1 MKKKITDENGKVY
14 VEKKPFYKKGC
25 FWILAVIAI
34 IIIGAVAGG
43 GDDSSSDKSSR
54 SSNSET
60 SHKKDDRT
68 ISKNAELRKK
78 FDAIVVG
85 DLMSN
90 GDGGTSL
97 TDVEKSLG
105 KPVSTSTTNLKNVKV
120 KDETWT
126 KDGVTVTVQFND
138 DKTVSKDITGFKF
151 TRSSK
156 LDLKAFDSIADG
168 ANYDDVVKQY
178 GEPDNLNEMKI
189 SGETTLNATWVT
201 GTKGGTATLMFENGG
216 MTSKTQVD
224 LK

>member
-54 SSNSET
+54 SSNAET

-105 KPVSTSTTNLKNVKV
+105 KPVSTSTTNLQNVKV
-120 KDETWT
+120 K
-126 KDGVTVTVQFND
+126 D

-151 TRSSK
+151 TRSPK

-201 GTKGGTATLMFENGG
+201 GTKGGTATLTFENGG

>member
-1 MKKKITDENGKVY
+1 M
-14 VEKKPFYKKGC
+14 
-25 FWILAVIAI
+25 
-34 IIIGAVAGG
+34 
-43 GDDSSSDKSSR
+43 
-54 SSNSET
+54 
-60 SHKKDDRT
+60 
-68 ISKNAELRKK
+68 
-78 FDAIVVG
+78 
-85 DLMSN
+85 
-90 GDGGTSL
+90 

-105 KPVSTSTTNLKNVKV
+105 KPVSTSTTNLQNVKV

-151 TRSSK
+151 TRSPK

-168 ANYDDVVKQY
+168 ANYDDVIKQY

-201 GTKGGTATLMFENGG
+201 GTKGGTATLTFENGG

>member
-1 MKKKITDENGKVY
+1 M
-14 VEKKPFYKKGC
+14 EKKPFYKKGC

-54 SSNSET
+54 SNNAET
-60 SHKKDDRT
+60 SHNKDDRT

-105 KPVSTSTTNLKNVKV
+105 KPVSTSTTNLQNVKV

-151 TRSSK
+151 TRSPE

-168 ANYDDVVKQY
+168 ANYDDVIKQY

-201 GTKGGTATLMFENGG
+201 GTKGGTATLTFENGG

>member
-43 GDDSSSDKSSR
+43 GDDSSSDKSAR
-54 SSNSET
+54 SSNAET

-105 KPVSTSTTNLKNVKV
+105 KPVSTSTTNLQNVKV

-151 TRSSK
+151 TRSPK

-168 ANYDDVVKQY
+168 ANYDDVVK
-178 GEPDNLNEMKI
+178 I
-189 SGETTLNATWVT
+189 
-201 GTKGGTATLMFENGG
+201 
-216 MTSKTQVD
+216 
-224 LK
+224 

>member
-1 MKKKITDENGKVY
+1 MDSGSHCNNY
-14 VEKKPFYKKGC
+14 YRC
-25 FWILAVIAI
+25 RCR
-34 IIIGAVAGG
+34 G
-43 GDDSSSDKSSR
+43 GDDSSSDKFAR
-54 SSNSET
+54 SSNAET
-60 SHKKDDRT
+60 SHNKDDRT

-105 KPVSTSTTNLKNVKV
+105 KPVSTSTTNLQNVKV

-151 TRSSK
+151 TRSPK

-168 ANYDDVVKQY
+168 ANYDDVIKQY

-201 GTKGGTATLMFENGG
+201 GTKGGTATLTFENGG